1 MKGLR
6 GSFLGFTFNNI
17 HSSVVGITRVSHGK
31 FNEERL
37 IPTLKDLTIE
47 NANNDNSYYFG
58 SLYKKREFVVK
69 FCFEAM
75 TEVQLKQISLFWNDS
90 QIHELIF
97 DEYPYKVYQ
106 ARITGNSTLKHV
118 CFTDDGE
125 RVYAGE
131 GSFIFTCDY
140 PYARSRYQYQEDY
153 IADRIHSWVSIQD
166 ENILNL
172 DMQVAS
178 GIGVASGSIS
188 YDLLSKEPSWESP
201 KENSLTSTI
210 EMTDE
215 DFEEWLY
222 SLSITDPSKDEW
234 TDEDYGIG
242 LSTMVLGL
250 EDSNFNNKE
259 EWLESSNIPSNLIY
273 GSYKNNAY
281 KLYNAGDLAMP
292 FQVWF
297 KAPNK
302 GETIEEIVLEC
313 GDEHLI
319 FGPINYGIS
328 SISGLKDH
336 YIVIDTERS
345 SIEGYSKE
353 KIQTGNVF
361 NKKIKEGD
369 LFLIPTG
376 EQLLT
381 VYGRTTTGIKVS
393 PLKINFHYL
402 YY

>member
-17 HSSVVGITRVSHGK
+17 HSSVVGITRVSHGN

-75 TEVQLKQISLFWNDS
+75 TEVQLRQISLFWNDS

-118 CFTDDGE
+118 CFTDKGE

-131 GSFIFTCDY
+131 GSFNFTCDY

-153 IADRIHSWVSIQD
+153 ITDRIHSWVSIQ
-166 ENILNL
+166 EEAVL
-172 DMQVAS
+172 DLDAQIAS
-178 GIGVASGSIS
+178 GIGIASGSIS
-188 YDLLSKEPSWESP
+188 YDLLSKEPNWNNPER
-201 KENSLTSTI
+201 NSLTSSI
-210 EMTDE
+210 EMSDE
-215 DFEEWLY
+215 AFEEWLY
-222 SLSITDPSKDEW
+222 SLALTTPSENDWNADDEKV
-234 TDEDYGIG
+234 GV
-242 LSTMVLGL
+242 STMIVGL

-273 GSYKNNAY
+273 GSYQNNAY

-313 GDEHLI
+313 GDNRLVV
-319 FGPINYGIS
+319 GPISYGIS
-328 SISGLKDH
+328 SISDLEDY
-336 YIVIDTERS
+336 YIIIDTERT
-345 SIEGYSKE
+345 SIEGYSE
-353 KIQTGNVF
+353 SKIQTGNVF
-361 NKKIKEGD
+361 NKRIKEGD

-376 EQLLT
+376 EQNLIA
-381 VYGRTTTGIKVS
+381 YGKTTTGKIVN